1 MKIFFASEQVFALSC
16 SVRVDVAWYADL
28 MSAPSKPKLTAAEY
42 LAIERKA
49 EFKSDFFNGE
59 MFAMAGAS
67 RWHNI
72 INENLSIRIRG
83 QLWGSDCRTLSR
95 DLRVLV
101 DDTGL
106 YCYPDLLIQC
116 GKMEFLDD
124 AEDVL
129 LNPTAIIEVLSPST
143 FRYDRVVKF
152 RQYRTL
158 PSLQEY
164 ILVEQ
169 EEAAVDRFCRQ
180 ADGSWAMVSFV
191 GLAATL
197 ELLCVPVR
205 VPLAEIYAGIEFPLP
220 SLE

>member
-1 MKIFFASEQVFALSC
+1 
-16 SVRVDVAWYADL
+16 
-28 MSAPSKPKLTAAEY
+28 MSAQAKRKLTATEY

-67 RWHNI
+67 RWHNTI
-72 INENLSIRIRG
+72 KDNLIVEI
-83 QLWGSDCRTLSR
+83 GSRMKGSGCRTYSS
-95 DLRVLV
+95 DQRVLI

-106 YCYPDLLIQC
+106 YCYPDIVLQC
-116 GKMEFLDD
+116 GQPECLDD
-124 AEDVL
+124 SVDVL

-152 RQYRTL
+152 RHYRAL

-169 EEAAVDRFCRQ
+169 EEAAVDRYCRQ

-191 GLAATL
+191 GLAAVM

-205 VPLAEIYAGIEFPLP
+205 VPLADIYTGVPFPLP
-220 SLE
+220 ASE